1 MLVIDGGGE
10 VHVRVTFTN
19 PHCTG
24 KQEGP
29 TAPLVLK
36 IQISGEFYIE
46 ILIKVKVIIL
56 S

>member
-10 VHVRVTFTN
+10 VRVRITLTN

-29 TAPLVLK
+29 TALVVLK
-36 IQISGEFYIE
+36 IKISGEFYIE
-46 ILIKVKVIIL
+46 TY
-56 S
+56 